1 MFLMAFYAMHK
12 PKNEVEKMKHKKT
25 EPPQTNGRTIC
36 FSNVIFAKE
45 GFFSLS
51 FNSHSDPESCQS
63 HNLK

>member
-45 GFFSLS
+45 GFFFHHLILIAT
-51 FNSHSDPESCQS
+51 
-63 HNLK
+63 LKVVNPTI